1 MDAAVRIVS
10 PDDHVVEPAHLWR
23 SRLPERYRD
32 TGPTIERTRGFMRGE
47 DFEQDDDGAAA
58 DVWLYEGRASATTM
72 TVAAAG
78 FRLDDLSNEPM
89 TFDRMRP
96 GCYDPRARLDDM
108 DAAGVEGSACF
119 PNTFVRFCGQRFLL
133 ADDKDVAKLCVEA
146 YNDWMVD
153 EWCGDSG
160 GRLIPLGIIPLWDAE
175 LAAAEVDRM
184 ADRGMH
190 AFCFSELPTQLGLPS
205 IHVGYWDPFFAAC
218 EANRAAIMMHIGSS
232 STNPRPSHD
241 SPHVV
246 TSSLMAVNSAM
257 AMMDWLFSGVLI
269 RYPELKIGFGEC
281 QAGWIPY
288 FLQRGDEVWESRR
301 SWGGIN
307 PLLAEPPSTQ
317 VAGRVFY
324 SFFDDAVALENLD
337 FLGTDNLMFET
348 DYPHNDTNWPHSLE
362 VANKATQHLDGATR
376 EKLLRGNARV
386 LFGLA

>member
-10 PDDHVVEPAHLWR
+10 PDDHVVEPAHLWQA
-23 SRLPERYRD
+23 RLPERYQD
-32 TGPTIERTRGFMRGE
+32 TGPSVERTRGFMRGE
-47 DFEQDDDGAAA
+47 DFEQDDDGPAA
-58 DVWLYEGRASATTM
+58 DVWLYEDRAYGTTM

-78 FRLDDLSNEPM
+78 FRLDDLSDEPM

-96 GCYDPRARLDDM
+96 GCYDPRARLEDM
-108 DAAGVEGSACF
+108 DTAGIEGSACF

-133 ADDKDVAKLCVEA
+133 AKDKDIAKLCVEA
-146 YNDWMVD
+146 YNDWMVE

-160 GRLIPLGIIPLWDAE
+160 GRLIPLGIIPLWDAD
-175 LAAAEVDRM
+175 LAAAEVERM

-190 AFCFSELPTQLGLPS
+190 AICFSELPTQLGLPS
-205 IHVGYWDPFFAAC
+205 IHSRHWDPLFAAC
-218 EANRAAIMMHIGSS
+218 EANRTAIMMHIGSS

-241 SPHVV
+241 SPNVV

-269 RYPELKIGFGEC
+269 RYPQLKIGFGEC

-288 FLQRGDEVWESRR
+288 FLQRGDEVWETRR

-307 PLLAEPPSTQ
+307 PLLTEPPSTQ
-317 VAGRVFY
+317 VPGQVYYA
-324 SFFDDAVALENLD
+324 FFDDAVALENLE

-362 VANKATQHLDGATR
+362 VANKATQHLDAATR

>member
-1 MDAAVRIVS
+1 MDAGARIVS

-23 SRLPERYRD
+23 DRLPARD
-32 TGPTIERTRGFMRGE
+32 RDRGPTVERARGFMRGE
-47 DFEQDDDGAAA
+47 DFEPDDDGADA
-58 DVWLYEGRASATTM
+58 DVWRYEGRVHATTM

-96 GCYDPRARLDDM
+96 GCYDPKARLADM
-108 DAAGVEGSACF
+108 DEAGVEGSACF

-133 ADDKDVAKLCVEA
+133 ATDKDLARRCVEA
-146 YNDWMVD
+146 YNDWMVE

-160 GRLIPLGIIPLWDAE
+160 GRLIPLGIIPLWDAGA
-175 LAAAEVDRM
+175 AAAEVDRM

-205 IHVGYWDPFFAAC
+205 IHSGSWDPFFAAC
-218 EANRAAIMMHIGSS
+218 EANGAAIMMHIGSS

-257 AMMDWLFSGVLI
+257 AMMDWLFSGVLV
-269 RYPELKIGFGEC
+269 RYPRLRIGFGEC

-288 FLQRGDEVWESRR
+288 FLQRADEVWESRR
-301 SWGGIN
+301 AWGGIS
-307 PLLAEPPSTQ
+307 PLLSEPPSSQ
-317 VAGRVFY
+317 VPGRVFY
-324 SFFDDAVALENLD
+324 AFFDDGVALDNLD
-337 FLGTDNLMFET
+337 RLGTDNLMFET

-362 VANKATQHLDGATR
+362 VANAATRHLDAATR
-376 EKLLRGNARV
+376 EKVLRTNARV
-386 LFGLA
+386 LFALD